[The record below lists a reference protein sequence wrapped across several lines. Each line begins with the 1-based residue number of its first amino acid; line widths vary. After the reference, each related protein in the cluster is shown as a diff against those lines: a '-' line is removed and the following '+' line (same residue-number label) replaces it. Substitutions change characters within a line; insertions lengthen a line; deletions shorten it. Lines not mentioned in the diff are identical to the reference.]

1 VKLSKIFP
9 IILLVVGLIVGGVLG
24 SLLFPQTQTVTIT
37 IEKSITISET
47 STVLTTK
54 TLSPTIEKSETI
66 SETSTKTSQA
76 EISVSLVPDFDYA
89 EWEIEVKGVSEK
101 FSYKIYLEDGNA
113 LTWGE
118 SSPYFSNIRIPRSKS
133 LYVCNGSLLYSLQIG
148 GKVYE
153 GKVQTDDFYDLYCQ
167 LAKDMMSWPVSSYG
181 FRKWPNSEHFDIYL
195 DFHPRKNA
203 VYLKI
208 FPTGEL
214 EFLPAGS
221 NITVIVVSQRYGV
234 PLYYKTHQ
242 IPVDEDWEGIRITI
256 FSLYDDDPRMK
267 RICGEGAPGVFVI
280 LETPNGEKYVGEE
293 RATITDDIEYDAVCE
308 YLFG

>member
-1 VKLSKIFP
+1 MKLSKVFP
-9 IILLVVGLIVGGVLG
+9 IILLTVGLIVGGVLG
-24 SLLFPQTQTVTIT
+24 SLFFPQTQTITIT
-37 IEKSITISET
+37 IEKSITVSGTNTI
-47 STVLTTK
+47 LTTR
-54 TLSPTIEKSETI
+54 TLSPITEKW
-66 SETSTKTSQA
+66 ETSTKTSQA
-76 EISVSLVPDFDYA
+76 EISVLLSPDFDNA
-89 EWEIEVKGVSEK
+89 EWKVEIKGVSEK
-101 FSYKIYLEDGNA
+101 FSYKIYVEDGNA

-118 SSPYFSNIRIPRSKS
+118 SSPYFSSIRIPQSKS
-133 LYVCNGSLLYSLQIG
+133 LYVCNGSLLYSLRIG
-148 GKVYE
+148 GKAYE
-153 GKVQTDDFYDLYCQ
+153 GKVQTDEFYDLYCQ

-181 FRKWPNSEHFDIYL
+181 FRKWPNSEHFYIDL
-195 DFHPRKNA
+195 DFHSRKNA

-208 FPTGEL
+208 FPSGEL

-221 NITVIVVSQRYGV
+221 KLTVVVVSQRYGV

-242 IPVDEDWEGIRITI
+242 IPVDEDWEGARITI